1 MVWAMHGKQHMLLI
15 KNTSSSRNAAS
26 DRLGT
31 VVEIINLPVLELLQ
45 FLQNSSEQ
53 HILSVAV
60 S

>member
-1 MVWAMHGKQHMLLI
+1 MLLI

-31 VVEIINLPVLELLQ
+31 VAEIINLPVLELLQ